1 MSSGQIRY
9 EQFLADLKADYRP
22 QREWSEGRGVY
33 LIAGHFLVGVAG
45 GGWIYGRILDY
56 SPSLVAAFI
65 LAALGGLAHLVNLS
79 RPERFWRMMVRVRT
93 SWVSRGFWGLILF
106 QAGCVLYLPAKIWG
120 VPSGAGSAIALLG
133 DALAM
138 VGAVVMIGYMGF
150 AYMVS
155 KGIPFWNSSIH
166 PILYIAYAAR
176 GGAGILLLLAPF
188 FGEAAAPEAGL
199 LQSWVAVTVLVIAM
213 WAAEIIAV
221 MSGGEEAAR
230 RSVHRLFHG
239 NLVPY
244 VYGGTLFVGL
254 AVPAFLLSG
263 IALPLDTY
271 TLAAVGLTSIA
282 GDLFMKLSSV
292 KAGVHLPLR
301 I

>member
-9 EQFLADLKADYRP
+9 EQFLADLKTEYRP
-22 QREWSEGRGVY
+22 QREWSQGRGVY
-33 LIAGHFLVGVAG
+33 LIVGHFLVGVAG

-56 SPSLVAAFI
+56 PPGLAAAFM

-93 SWVSRGFWGLILF
+93 SWVSRGFWGLTLF
-106 QAGCVLYLPAKIWG
+106 LAGCVLYLPAKLWG
-120 VPSGAGSAIALLG
+120 ALWGAGSAMAQLG
-133 DALAM
+133 DALALA
-138 VGAVVMIGYMGF
+138 GAVVMIGYMGF

-155 KGIPFWNSSIH
+155 KGIPFWNSSLH

-188 FGEAAAPEAGL
+188 FGEAAVPVAGL
-199 LQSWVAVTVLVIAM
+199 LQSWIAVTLLVIAM
-213 WAAEIIAV
+213 WAVEIISV
-221 MSGGEEAAR
+221 MSGCEEAAR
-230 RSVHRLFHG
+230 RSVHELFHG
-239 NLVPY
+239 SLVPY
-244 VYGGTLFVGL
+244 VYGGTLFIGL
-254 AVPAFLLSG
+254 MVPAFLLSG
-263 IALPLDTY
+263 IALPLDTF
-271 TLAAVGLTSIA
+271 TLAVVGLTSIA